1 MSVVIV
7 VIAKFKKGILS
18 CPNVT
23 AEPYSFRCIESRLNK
38 REM

>member
-7 VIAKFKKGILS
+7 VIAKLKNRILS

-23 AEPYSFRCIESRLNK
+23 AEPHRFNCIESRLNK